1 MEGSNCIIS
10 SLTVVTYNIQH
21 GRGMDGQFN
30 LKRTA
35 HVLTALNPDII
46 LLQEV
51 DCRRP
56 QTRMRHQPAFLA
68 KILKMDYAY
77 GAVKNYRPGSY
88 GNAILSRYPI
98 VNYKNHILPG
108 EDQRCCLEA
117 EIGTSLFN
125 FTVFNLHLGLKAA
138 ERYRHLQDII
148 LPRVTAASSPVI
160 LGGDFNA
167 RPESREIGLVK
178 DCLQDS
184 FQANSGECIHT
195 FPADQPRARI
205 DYIFLS
211 NHWELNDCKIIPDT
225 QASDHLPL
233 VCEVTVHI

>member
-1 MEGSNCIIS
+1 
-10 SLTVVTYNIQH
+10 
-21 GRGMDGQFN
+21 MDGQFD

-35 HVLTALNPDII
+35 SVLTALNPDVV

-68 KILKMDYAY
+68 KTLNMDFAY
-77 GAVKNYRPGSY
+77 GAVKHYRPGSY

-98 VNYKNHILPG
+98 VNYMNHILPG

-117 EIGTSLFN
+117 EIEAPLSN
-125 FTVFNLHLGLKAA
+125 VTVFNLHLGLKAA

-148 LPRVTAASSPVI
+148 LPRVTAASSPVL

-167 RPESREIGLVK
+167 RPESSEIGLVK
-178 DCLQDS
+178 NCLRDS
-184 FQANSGECIHT
+184 FQANSGECIYT
-195 FPADQPRARI
+195 FPSDQPRARI
-205 DYIFLS
+205 DYIFL
-211 NHWELNDCKIIPDT
+211 NNCWELSHCKIIPDT
-225 QASDHLPL
+225 PASDHLPL
-233 VCEVTVHI
+233 VCKVTIQP

>member
-1 MEGSNCIIS
+1 M
-10 SLTVVTYNIQH
+10 
-21 GRGMDGQFN
+21 
-30 LKRTA
+30 
-35 HVLTALNPDII
+35 TALNPDVV

-56 QTRMRHQPAFLA
+56 QTRMSHQPEFLA
-68 KILKMDYAY
+68 KMLNMDYAY

-117 EIGTSLFN
+117 EIEAPLSHFR
-125 FTVFNLHLGLKAA
+125 VFNLHLGLKAA
-138 ERYRHLQDII
+138 ERYCHLQDII
-148 LPRVTAASSPVI
+148 LPRVIAVSSPVL

-167 RPESREIGLVK
+167 RPESNEISLVK

-184 FQANSGECIHT
+184 FQGNSGECTYT
-195 FPADQPRARI
+195 FPSDQPRTRI
-205 DYIFLS
+205 DYIFL
-211 NHWELNDCKIIPDT
+211 NNRWELKDFKIIADT

-233 VCEVTVHI
+233 VCEVTVHA

>member
-1 MEGSNCIIS
+1 
-10 SLTVVTYNIQH
+10 
-21 GRGMDGQFN
+21 MDGQVD
-30 LKRTA
+30 LKRIA
-35 HVLTALNPDII
+35 SVLTALNPDIV

-56 QTRMRHQPAFLA
+56 RTGMRHQPAFLA
-68 KILKMDYAY
+68 KMLNMHYAY
-77 GAVKNYRPGSY
+77 GAVKHYRPGSY

-98 VNYKNHILPG
+98 VNYKNHILPPG
-108 EDQRCCLEA
+108 EGDERCCLEA
-117 EIGTSLFN
+117 EIGDPLFS
-125 FTVFNLHLGLKAA
+125 FRVFNLHLGLKAA

-148 LPRVTAASSPVI
+148 LPRVTAVSSPVI

-167 RPESREIGLVK
+167 RPESSEIGLVK
-178 DCLQDS
+178 GCLQDS

-205 DYIFLS
+205 DYIFL
-211 NHWELNDCKIIPDT
+211 NNRWELKDCYIIPDT

-233 VCEVTVHI
+233 VCEVTIQ

>member
-1 MEGSNCIIS
+1 
-10 SLTVVTYNIQH
+10 
-21 GRGMDGQFN
+21 MDGQFD

-35 HVLTALNPDII
+35 HVLTGLDPDIV

-51 DCRRP
+51 DCRRL
-56 QTRMRHQPAFLA
+56 QTRMSHQPAFLA
-68 KILKMDYAY
+68 NMLNMDYAY
-77 GAVKNYRPGSY
+77 GAVRHYRPGSY

-117 EIGTSLFN
+117 EIGTPLSN
-125 FTVFNLHLGLKAA
+125 ITVFDLHLGLKAA
-138 ERYRHLQDII
+138 ERYHHLKDII
-148 LPRVTAASSPVI
+148 LPRVRAVSSPVV

-167 RPESREIGLVK
+167 RPESSEIGLIR

-184 FQANSGECIHT
+184 FQANSGECIYT
-195 FPADQPRARI
+195 FPSDQPRARI
-205 DYIFLS
+205 DYIFL
-211 NHWELNDCKIIPDT
+211 NNRWELNDCKIILDT

-233 VCEVTVHI
+233 VCEMIFEP